1 MDISTQNVSIKL
13 IIGLIYRITV
23 GNTPS
28 SLKAI
33 EVIHQYIFSIISF
46 WIGTVQN
53 SEAYWHRFKRFTGE
67 ITKVLKS
74 TMRRSKSWQEKPHKS
89 QAKLHFDVF
98 LFASSISIISY
109 CMNMNSTRTIRFWCN
124 NNTIHSVGISTIF
137 FISNNP
143 ILGMFQN

>member
-53 SEAYWHRFKRFTGE
+53 SEAYRHRFKRFTGE

-74 TMRRSKSWQEKPHKS
+74 TMRRSKIWQEKPHKS

-109 CMNMNSTRTIRFWCN
+109 CINMNSTRTIRF
-124 NNTIHSVGISTIF
+124 
-137 FISNNP
+137 
-143 ILGMFQN
+143 